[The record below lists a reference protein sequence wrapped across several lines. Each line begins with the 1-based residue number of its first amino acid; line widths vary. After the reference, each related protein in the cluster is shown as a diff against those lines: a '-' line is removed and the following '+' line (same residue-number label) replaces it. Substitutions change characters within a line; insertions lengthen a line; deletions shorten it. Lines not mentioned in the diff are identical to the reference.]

1 MKSESRSVMSDSSR
15 PHGLYSPWNSPGQNT
30 GVCSLSLHQ
39 GIFPTQGSNS
49 GLLHC
54 KQIRYQLSHV
64 GSRGEAANLMGGVE
78 LRWAG
83 APRSSLPLT
92 GCVSLGKSLPQP
104 EPLLRCEMRTR
115 GLVHWVV
122 PSWCEITCVLL
133 DPKREPSECLP
144 LSQGLLTI
152 RISLPSR
159 LL

>member
-1 MKSESRSVMSDSSR
+1 
-15 PHGLYSPWNSPGQNT
+15 
-30 GVCSLSLHQ
+30 
-39 GIFPTQGSNS
+39 
-49 GLLHC
+49 
-54 KQIRYQLSHV
+54 
-64 GSRGEAANLMGGVE
+64 MGGVG

-83 APRSSLPLT
+83 ASRSSLTLT

-122 PSWCEITCVLL
+122 PGGCEITGVLL
-133 DPKREPSECLP
+133 DPKWEPSECLP